1 MRLDFAT
8 VDELCAGVSLRPR
21 QPTIDLSGVTSIDP
35 YALVYLGQYLRHHNS
50 RGKHFQVKLA
60 TNVAAAKHMARQR
73 FFERF
78 NFDPSTI
85 PGDKL
90 VPLTPKT
97 SLEDIVD
104 IERKEYIAE
113 EITDAVIDVLAAAG
127 ARVDITAIAD
137 VLSEI
142 IDNFAQHSGQQ
153 LASLAMQYRPRWH
166 QIAIALGDCGVGIRQ
181 SLATQPKYSYLKKR
195 PDWLAARMAFEP
207 LVTSKRE
214 GGMGLVDAKES
225 ILHMGGRLFLSTG
238 KGYVEFSGARTYYG
252 DMAYNLPG
260 VQIILSIPERT

>member
-1 MRLDFAT
+1 MCRSRIGGILFSPYCRGPSPAF
-8 VDELCAGVSLRPR
+8 SLHSQSRWEPR
-21 QPTIDLSGVTSIDP
+21 QW
-35 YALVYLGQYLRHHNS
+35 RH
-50 RGKHFQVKLA
+50 
-60 TNVAAAKHMARQR
+60 
-73 FFERF
+73 
-78 NFDPSTI
+78 PSTSSGRTGWGS
-85 PGDKL
+85 PAKAA
-90 VPLTPKT
+90 VV
-97 SLEDIVD
+97 ED
-104 IERKEYIAE
+104 A
-113 EITDAVIDVLAAAG
+113 
-127 ARVDITAIAD
+127 VDITAIAD
-137 VLSEI
+137 VISEI

-195 PDWLAARMAFEP
+195 PDWLAARMAFQP